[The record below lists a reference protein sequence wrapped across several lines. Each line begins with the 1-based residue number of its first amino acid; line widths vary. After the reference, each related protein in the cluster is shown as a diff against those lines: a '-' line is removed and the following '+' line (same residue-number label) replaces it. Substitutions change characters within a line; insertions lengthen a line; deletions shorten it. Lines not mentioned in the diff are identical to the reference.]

1 MDIYLTNGAPF
12 SGKDTLTR
20 RLVEFFE
27 DGVYIRFK
35 DPLYQRF
42 SERHNIPLDEVIE
55 MCSGKQK
62 DEPNERIGGLI
73 PRQELIDISENE
85 IKVKHGKQGVA
96 IKVIDNILDI
106 EQHARKVF
114 VFPDSGFEEEKTLFR
129 KVLPRYGLNKLITI
143 RIVRE
148 GCTFEN
154 DSRNFL
160 KDPDLIIY
168 NDVDESHLPEE
179 ERGQH
184 MFNQFL
190 TWYENKI

>member
-12 SGKDTLTR
+12 SGKDTLTN
-20 RLVEFFE
+20 RLVAFF
-27 DGVYIRFK
+27 DNGVYIRFK

-42 SERHNIPLDEVIE
+42 SERHNISIEEVIE
-55 MCSGKQK
+55 MCSGKKK
-62 DEPNERIGGLI
+62 DEPNERLGGLI
-73 PRQELIDISENE
+73 PRQVLIDISENE

-106 EQHARKVF
+106 EQHSRKVF
-114 VFPDSGFEEEKTLFR
+114 VFPDSGFEEERSLFR
-129 KVLPRYGLNKLITI
+129 KVLPRYGLNKLVTI

-148 GCTFEN
+148 GCSFEN
-154 DSRNFL
+154 DSRNYL
-160 KDPDLIIY
+160 NEPDLIIY

-184 MFNQFL
+184 MFKQFL
-190 TWYENKI
+190 EWYEKQA